1 MSHRVV
7 LAANAARPEEYPE
20 DGLPEVA
27 FAGRSNV
34 GKSSLINALLER
46 RRFARTSN
54 TPGRTQRLHFYRV
67 DDRCY
72 LVDLPGYG
80 FAKVPLEVRRAWGPM
95 VRTYLGSRGPLV
107 GVIQVV
113 DLRHPP
119 STEDGQLAAWLAEYR
134 IRHWVVATK
143 ADKLSRGQ
151 RPAHLAAIA
160 KGLNLDPAAAATR
173 LFAVSAVQRDNI
185 AAVWAAIGPYLV
197 TSATA
202 AGDDAPANGAVG

>member
-1 MSHRVV
+1 VSLEVV
-7 LAANAARPEEYPE
+7 LAANAAKPNEYPD
-20 DGLPEVA
+20 DGLPEIA

-34 GKSSLINALLER
+34 GKSSLINALLGR

-67 DDRCY
+67 ADRYY

-80 FAKVPLEVRRAWGPM
+80 FAKVPMAVKRAWGPM
-95 VRTYLGSRGPLV
+95 VRTYLGTRGPLA

-119 STEDGQLAAWLAEYR
+119 SREDGQLAAWLTEYR

-143 ADKLSRGQ
+143 ADKISRGQ
-151 RPAHLAAIA
+151 RAAHLAAIA
-160 KGLNLDPAAAATR
+160 KGLTLDAEATRER
-173 LFAVSAVQRDNI
+173 LFAVSAVKRDGVDAVAAAIAEAI
-185 AAVWAAIGPYLV
+185 AAG
-197 TSATA
+197 
-202 AGDDAPANGAVG
+202 GDNRGAPVPPA

>member
-7 LAANAARPEEYPE
+7 LAANAGRPAEYPA

-34 GKSSLINALLER
+34 GKSSLINALLDR

-67 DDRCY
+67 DDRYY

-80 FAKVPLEVRRAWGPM
+80 FAKVPIEVRRAWGPM
-95 VRTYLGSRGPLV
+95 VRTYLSTRGPLV
-107 GVIQVV
+107 GVVQVV

-119 STEDGQLAAWLAEYR
+119 SREDCQLADWLAEYR

-143 ADKLSRGQ
+143 ADKISRGQ
-151 RPAHLAAIA
+151 WPAHLATMA
-160 KGLNLDPAAAATR
+160 KGLGLDAAAAAER

-185 AAVWAAIGPYLV
+185 AAVAATIAA
-197 TSATA
+197 ATA
-202 AGDDAPANGAVG
+202 GGMPWPPTHPQE

>member
-1 MSHRVV
+1 VA
-7 LAANAARPEEYPE
+7 LAANAAKPSEYPD
-20 DGLPEVA
+20 DGLPEIA

-34 GKSSLINALLER
+34 GKSSLINALLGR

-67 DDRCY
+67 DDRYY

-95 VRTYLGSRGPLV
+95 VRTYLGTRGPLA

-119 STEDGQLAAWLAEYR
+119 SKEDGQLAAWLSEYR

-143 ADKLSRGQ
+143 GDKISRGRQ
-151 RPAHLAAIA
+151 PAHLAAIA
-160 KGLNLDPAAAATR
+160 RGLHLAAAAAAER
-173 LFAVSAVQRDNI
+173 LLVVSAVKRDGI
-185 AAVWAAIGPYLV
+185 DAVWGAIRPFLEPGP
-197 TSATA
+197 TGDAEPPADPTA
-202 AGDDAPANGAVG
+202 G

>member
-1 MSHRVV
+1 MSHQVV
-7 LAANAARPEEYPE
+7 LAADAATPPEYPD

-34 GKSSLINALLER
+34 GKSSLINALIGR

-67 DDRCY
+67 DDRYY

-80 FAKVPLEVRRAWGPM
+80 FAKVPMAVKRAWGPM

-107 GVIQVV
+107 GVVQVV

-119 STEDGQLAAWLAEYR
+119 SREDRQLAEWLAEYR
-134 IRHWVVATK
+134 IRHWVAATK
-143 ADKLSRGQ
+143 ADKISRG
-151 RPAHLAAIA
+151 RWPVHLRTIA
-160 KGLNLDPAAAATR
+160 DGLGLDPAAARER
-173 LFAVSAVQRDNI
+173 LFACSAVKRDGIDAVAGAI
-185 AAVWAAIGPYLV
+185 AEALSPQG
-197 TSATA
+197 
-202 AGDDAPANGAVG
+202 

>member
-1 MSHRVV
+1 MCAHSPSPAGDPHQVI
-7 LAANAARPEEYPE
+7 LAANAAKPNEYPD
-20 DGLPEVA
+20 DGLPEIA

-34 GKSSLINALLER
+34 GKSSLINALLRR

-67 DDRCY
+67 DGHYY

-80 FAKVPLEVRRAWGPM
+80 FAKVPLAVKRAWGPM
-95 VRTYLGSRGPLV
+95 VRTYLGTRGPLA
-107 GVIQVV
+107 GVVQVV

-119 STEDGQLAAWLAEYR
+119 SREDGQLAAWLTEYR

-143 ADKLSRGQ
+143 ADKISRGQ

-160 KGLNLDPAAAATR
+160 KGLALDAEATRER
-173 LFAVSAVQRDNI
+173 LFAVSAVKRDGI
-185 AAVWAAIGPYLV
+185 EAVAAAIA
-197 TSATA
+197 SAIA
-202 AGDDAPANGAVG
+202 EGAG

>member
-1 MSHRVV
+1 MSLEVV
-7 LAANAARPEEYPE
+7 LAANAAKPSEYPD
-20 DGLPEVA
+20 DGLPEIA

-34 GKSSLINALLER
+34 GKSSLINALIGR

-67 DDRCY
+67 ADRYY

-80 FAKVPLEVRRAWGPM
+80 FARVPMAVKRAWGPM
-95 VRTYLGSRGPLV
+95 VRTYLGTRGPLA

-119 STEDGQLAAWLAEYR
+119 SREDGQLAAWLAEYH

-151 RPAHLAAIA
+151 RPAHLAAVA
-160 KGLNLDPAAAATR
+160 KGLNLDPETRQAR
-173 LFAVSAVQRDNI
+173 LFAVSAVKRDGI
-185 AAVWAAIGPYLV
+185 DAVWAAIAPWLEPG
-197 TSATA
+197 ATIDTA
-202 AGDDAPANGAVG
+202 EP